1 MKKTTN
7 NMACQSRWNKK
18 KRRDKKIGTYKVVGL
33 DWTRNS

>member
-7 NMACQSRWNKK
+7 NMACQSRWNEKK
-18 KRRDKKIGTYKVVGL
+18 GGTQKIGTYKVVGL